1 MKVLTVITTIFMP
14 LTLLAGLY
22 GMNVPLPDFPG
33 HGTADFW
40 WVCTAMIAVSLAML
54 WFFRRRGWL

>member
-1 MKVLTVITTIFMP
+1 MP

-40 WVCTAMIAVSLAML
+40 WVCMVMIAVSLAML